1 MIRSDIEKT
10 LASKLDDSQLTVA
23 ALRIGSEFDE
33 KLIRRDEMR
42 AGAAVAAAVATG
54 IKPALPG
61 LSMRASF
68 GERGHLEKY
77 WIFPKRQRDQNL

>member
-33 KLIRRDEMR
+33 EIDTARRDEGR
-42 AGAAVAAAVATG
+42 
-54 IKPALPG
+54 
-61 LSMRASF
+61 RR
-68 GERGHLEKY
+68 RGGGGG
-77 WIFPKRQRDQNL
+77 NGN